1 MRYRSVILGV
11 AAALAAGPA
20 LAHGDDTH
28 ATRRHTVSDADAT
41 AFGRPGDPA
50 TVSRT
55 VNVAMSD
62 AMRFSPSRVTV
73 RKGETVRFVLRNEGA
88 VLHEMVLG
96 TDEELRKHA
105 ELMRRFPEMEHA
117 EANMAHVKPG
127 ATGEVVWT
135 FDKPGRFSFACLIPG
150 HFEAGMKG
158 QVEVK

>member
-1 MRYRSVILGV
+1 MRYTSAILGL

-28 ATRRHTVSDADAT
+28 ATRRQTVSDAEAT

-55 VNVAMSD
+55 VDVAMSD

-96 TDEELRKHA
+96 TDAELSKHA

-117 EANMAHVKPG
+117 EAYMAHVKPG
-127 ATGEVVWT
+127 ATGEVIWT

-150 HFEAGMKG
+150 HAEAGMKG

>member
-28 ATRRHTVSDADAT
+28 ATQRHTVSDADAT